1 MTPFDYVSVLISI
14 ILGLGITQIMT
25 GLADLVHQWH
35 RVKLYWP
42 HLLWIILVFILHIQ
56 EWWVTY
62 QQFSGMT
69 TWRLATFLLLIL
81 YPMNLF
87 ILARILFPFN
97 PPPEGQLDLKRFYY
111 DNFQKFFLCTM
122 ILNVLSIVTNVMAVG
137 FTGDQLVIV
146 SLLIILG
153 WVAWRKYTM
162 EWVHQLIAVGLMLV
176 MVTSMIVNWDKWLIR

>member
-25 GLADLVHQWH
+25 GLADLVHRWD

-42 HLLWIILVFILHIQ
+42 HLLWIILVFVLHIQ

-62 QQFSGMT
+62 QQFSGMDS
-69 TWRLATFLLLIL
+69 WRLATFLLFIL

-97 PPPEGQLDLKRFYY
+97 PQEDSLDMKVFYY
-111 DNFQKFFLCTM
+111 ANFQKFFLCTM
-122 ILNVLSIVTNVMAVG
+122 ILNVLSIITNVIVDG
-137 FTGDQLVIV
+137 FNSDQLVIV
-146 SLLIILG
+146 SLLVLLG
-153 WVAWRKYTM
+153 WVVWRRYTM
-162 EWVHQLIAVGLMLV
+162 EWLHKIIAVSLMLV
-176 MVTSMIVNWDKWLIR
+176 LIISVIVNWDKWLIQ

>member
-25 GLADLVHQWH
+25 GVADLVHQWD

-42 HLLWIILVFILHIQ
+42 HLLWIILVFVLHIQ

-62 QQFSGMT
+62 QQFSGMD
-69 TWRLATFLLLIL
+69 TWRLATFLLVIL

-87 ILARILFPFN
+87 ILARILFPLN
-97 PPPEGQLDLKRFYY
+97 PPDGVLDLKHFYY

-122 ILNVLSIVTNVMAVG
+122 VLNVLSIITNVMVDG
-137 FTGDQLVIV
+137 FTADQLIIV
-146 SLLIILG
+146 SLLLTLG
-153 WVAWRKYTM
+153 WVAWKRFST
-162 EWVHQLIAVGLMLV
+162 EWIHKSIAAGLMAVLIISIV
-176 MVTSMIVNWDKWLIR
+176 VNWDKWLIR